1 MRRHNAVCDVL
12 VEMFEVLGG
21 TAVADHNKALNAA
34 RTATVGSVC
43 ALESGARVDVILYG
57 AGPNKEDVAIDVSFV
72 CGEAYSFK
80 WDFEKAIKEREKV
93 KIGLYKEEC
102 KRAGMLFYP
111 FVLGAHGGFGE
122 EAKGVWKMLLKMAKS
137 VGRRDWRHSWTASSY
152 GGVWMQKMSVAIANE
167 TAIGALRRT
176 PLCTRQRVLGGIDES
191 WDGGYE
197 SVNLGR
203 QGAM

>member
-1 MRRHNAVCDVL
+1 M
-12 VEMFEVLGG
+12 
-21 TAVADHNKALNAA
+21 
-34 RTATVGSVC
+34 
-43 ALESGARVDVILYG
+43 
-57 AGPNKEDVAIDVSFV
+57 
-72 CGEAYSFK
+72 
-80 WDFEKAIKEREKV
+80 
-93 KIGLYKEEC
+93 
-102 KRAGMLFYP
+102 
-111 FVLGAHGGFGE
+111 
-122 EAKGVWKMLLKMAKS
+122 WKMLEKMAKK

-176 PLCTRQRVLGGIDES
+176 PLCTRQRVLGGMGES

>member
-1 MRRHNAVCDVL
+1 M
-12 VEMFEVLGG
+12 LGG

-102 KRAGMLFYP
+102 KKAGMLFYP

-122 EAKGVWKMLLKMAKS
+122 EAKGVWKMLEKMAKK

-176 PLCTRQRVLGGIDES
+176 PLCTRQRVLGGMGES